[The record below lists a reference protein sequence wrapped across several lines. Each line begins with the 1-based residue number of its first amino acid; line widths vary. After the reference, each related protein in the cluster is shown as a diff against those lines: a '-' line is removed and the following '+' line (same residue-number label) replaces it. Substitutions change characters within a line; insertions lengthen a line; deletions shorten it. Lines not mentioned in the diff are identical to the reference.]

1 MSRWHLSTWIL
12 SGSVLWGLSCVQSS
26 TAQVV
31 PDNTLPAGETSQVTS
46 NPNFQ
51 IDGGARRGGNL
62 FHSFSQ
68 FSIPTG
74 GSAFFNNAADVQNI
88 LTRVTGGSISN
99 INGLI
104 RANGTANLFLL
115 NPNGIVFGAGARLNI
130 GGSFVASSA
139 DRLQFDNG
147 FAFSASNPQ
156 APPLL
161 TVNVPLGLQYGSN
174 PGSVQV
180 QGATLRV
187 APYQT
192 LALLGGTVSIKGGRL
207 LAPEG
212 RVELGGVAAQGSLGL
227 QANGSPLSL
236 SFSDAV
242 GRTDV
247 FIDQQAELN
256 VRNNDRGSIAINARN
271 IKISGNSRVRAGI
284 ALELGS
290 PQSQAGDIELN
301 ATGSVQVKGGSIIA
315 NNTGGQGNAGAVR
328 INAQDFVSLDE
339 ASSVQSGIGPAGA
352 VGNTGGIII
361 NTGSL
366 YLTNGASLNSINS
379 QGQGNPGNIIIN
391 ARDTVVLDGP
401 DDPAAPVGSESF
413 IRSSVQSGGE
423 GNGGDINITT
433 RSLFLKNGSTL
444 FSGLYGGKGN
454 AGSININARDT
465 ITVDGGNKGAQLS
478 GIRSNIFMG
487 EGNSGGINITTGSL
501 VVKNGG
507 VLNTNV
513 QSLEGGSAGNIN
525 INARDTVSIEGVSS
539 TGDASR
545 VLSDVSSQSGNG
557 GDINIT
563 TRSLSVS
570 YGAFVTT
577 QTAGEGN
584 GGNITLNTHTIDVV
598 NGGQFIT
605 TSFSDGK
612 AGNITVNATNSV
624 NLSGSDPT
632 YYARFTQIAQDP
644 NNIINNI
651 GQGPT
656 SGLFASTTNTST
668 GRGGEL
674 RVNTRQFNIR
684 DGAQVTVSSEGTGSA
699 GSLFVDANQIYLDN
713 QGRIRADTSGGGGN
727 ISLRSPLILLRNGSS
742 ISTNARGI
750 NIPGG
755 NININ
760 TDNLVAVPKENSDI
774 TANSEDFRGG
784 NVTVRTNGIFG
795 IDFREQLT
803 PLSDIT
809 ATGVSSD
816 FSGTVNIITPGID
829 PTRGLAQLPTDVV
842 DASDAIAT
850 ACRDVQGSSFIVSG
864 RGGLPP
870 TPQQA
875 LGDDPRWRDW
885 RTPDVVSRQP
895 NAPRYGSLPPSAN
908 SASTKSALVE
918 VSGWVTL
925 PDGKVVLTSS
935 APNMTSL
942 NRWGQPV
949 NCDGS

>member
-1 MSRWHLSTWIL
+1 MKGCHLEKWLKACTVFYAL
-12 SGSVLWGLSCVQSS
+12 FSS
-26 TAQVV
+26 NLTAAQVI
-31 PDNTLPAGETSQVTS
+31 PDRTLPVGERSQVTG

-68 FSIPTG
+68 FSVPTG

-99 INGLI
+99 IDGLI

-115 NPNGIVFGAGARLNI
+115 NPNGILFGPNASLNI
-130 GGSFVASSA
+130 GGSFVASTA
-139 DRLQFDNG
+139 DRFQFDNG

-156 APPLL
+156 APSLL

-180 QGATLRV
+180 QGATLQV
-187 APYQT
+187 PPGQT
-192 LALLGGTVSIKGGRL
+192 LALLGGNVSITGGRL
-207 LAPEG
+207 LAADG
-212 RVELGGVAAQGSLGL
+212 RVELGGVAAEGNLGL
-227 QANGSPLSL
+227 QANGSYLSL

-242 GRTDV
+242 GRADI

-256 VRNNDRGSIAINARN
+256 VRNNDSGSIAINARN
-271 IKISGNSRVRAGI
+271 INISGNSRVRAGI
-284 ALELGS
+284 ALGLGS

-301 ATGSVQVKGGSIIA
+301 ATAAVQVTGGSIIA

-339 ASSVQSGIGPAGA
+339 ASQLQSGVAQGA
-352 VGNTGGIII
+352 VGNTKGIII

-366 YLTNGASLNSINS
+366 YLTNGAAFNSVNDH
-379 QGQGNPGNIIIN
+379 GQGNPGNIIIN
-391 ARDTVVLDGP
+391 ARDTIVLDGP
-401 DDPAAPVGSESF
+401 ENPAAPLTSVSF
-413 IRSSVQSGGE
+413 IRSSVTDGE

-433 RSLFLKNGSTL
+433 GSLFLRNGSTL

-465 ITVDGGNKGAQLS
+465 ITIDGGNRVAQLS
-478 GIRSNIFMG
+478 GIRSNVFEG

-501 VVKNGG
+501 IVKNGG

-525 INARDTVSIEGVSS
+525 INARDTVSIEGASS
-539 TGDASR
+539 TGYPSR

-557 GDINIT
+557 GDINVT

-570 YGAFVTT
+570 NGAFVTT
-577 QTAGEGN
+577 QTGGQGN
-584 GGNITLNTHTIDVV
+584 GGNIAIHTNTFDAI

-605 TSFSDGK
+605 TTFDNGT
-612 AGNITVNATNSV
+612 AGNITINAAHSV

-632 YYARFTQIAQDP
+632 FYARLTQITQQFPDAT
-644 NNIINNI
+644 INDI
-651 GQGPT
+651 GLGPT
-656 SGLFASTTNTST
+656 SGLFASTAETST

-674 RVNTRQFNIR
+674 SVNTGQFNIQ
-684 DGAQVTVSSEGTGSA
+684 DGAEITVSSSGTGSA
-699 GSLFVDANQIYLDN
+699 GSLFVDANQIYLNN
-713 QGRIRADTSGGGGN
+713 QGRIRADTSGGAGN
-727 ISLRSPLILLRNGSS
+727 INLRSPLILLRNGSS
-742 ISTNARGI
+742 ITTNATGS
-750 NIPGG
+750 NISGG
-755 NININ
+755 NISID
-760 TDNLVAVPKENSDI
+760 TDNLVAVPNENSDI
-774 TANSEDFRGG
+774 SANSANFRGG
-784 NVTVRTNGIFG
+784 NVTVRASGLFG
-795 IDFREQLT
+795 IEFREQLT

-809 ATGVSSD
+809 ATGASSELN
-816 FSGTVNIITPGID
+816 GTVDIITPGID
-829 PTRGLAQLPTDVV
+829 PARGLAQLPTEVV
-842 DASDAIAT
+842 DASRLVAQG
-850 ACRDVQGSSFIVSG
+850 CRASQGSSFVVSG

-885 RTPDVVSRQP
+885 RTPVVSRQP
-895 NAPRYGSLPPSAN
+895 NAPRKGTLPASAN
-908 SASTKSALVE
+908 PASTKSALVE
-918 VSGWVTL
+918 ATGWAIA
-925 PDGKVVLTSS
+925 PDGKVILTAS
-935 APNMTSL
+935 APNVTPSHWW
-942 NRWGQPV
+942 RQSV

>member
-1 MSRWHLSTWIL
+1 MSRWHLNTGIFI
-12 SGSVLWGLSCVQSS
+12 GSAVWGLGCVQPIA
-26 TAQVV
+26 AQVV
-31 PDNTLPAGETSQVTS
+31 GDTTLPVGERSQVTG

-51 IDGGARRGGNL
+51 IDGGATRGDNL

-74 GSAFFNNAADVQNI
+74 STAFFNNAPDVQNI

-99 INGLI
+99 IDGLI

-115 NPNGIVFGAGARLNI
+115 NPNGIIFGANAQLNV

-139 DRLQFDNG
+139 DHLQFDNG

-161 TVNVPLGLQYGSN
+161 TVNVPIGLQYGSN

-187 APYQT
+187 SPGQT
-192 LALLGGTVSIKGGRL
+192 LALLGGNVSINGGRL
-207 LAPEG
+207 LAPKG
-212 RVELGGVAAQGSLGL
+212 RIELGGVAADGNLKLS
-227 QANGSPLSL
+227 ANGSSLSL
-236 SFSDAV
+236 SFSNAV
-242 GRTDV
+242 GRADI

-256 VRNNDRGSIAINARN
+256 VRSNDRGSIAINARN
-271 IKISGNSRVRAGI
+271 INISGNSLVRAGI
-284 ALELGS
+284 ALRVGS

-301 ATGSVQVKGGSIIA
+301 ATGSVQVTGGSIIA

-339 ASSVQSGIGPAGA
+339 MSEVQSGIGPGV
-352 VGNTGGIII
+352 VGSTGGIII

-366 YLTNGASLNSINS
+366 YLTNGGSLNSINS
-379 QGQGNPGNIIIN
+379 GGQGNPGNIIIN
-391 ARDTVVLDGP
+391 ARDTVVLDAP
-401 DDPAAPVGSESF
+401 EDPKTPSQSVSF
-413 IRSSVQSGGE
+413 IRSSVQYGGE

-433 RSLFLKNGSTL
+433 ESLSLKNGATL
-444 FSGLYGGKGN
+444 FSGLYGGGKGN
-454 AGSININARDT
+454 AGSININAHDT
-465 ITVDGGNKGAQLS
+465 ITIDGGNRLNQNS
-478 GIRSNIFMG
+478 GIRSNIFEG
-487 EGNSGGINITTGSL
+487 EGNSGDINIVTGSL

-513 QSLEGGSAGNIN
+513 QSLEGGSAGKIN
-525 INARDTVSIEGVSS
+525 INARDTVFIEGVSS
-539 TGDASR
+539 IGNGSR
-545 VLSDVSSQSGNG
+545 VLSGVISQFGNG

-570 YGAFVTT
+570 NGAFVTT
-577 QTAGEGN
+577 QTQGQGN
-584 GGNITLNTHTIDVV
+584 GGNITINTHTIDVV

-605 TSFSDGK
+605 TTSSNGK

-632 YYARFTQIAQDP
+632 YYDRLTQIVQDP
-644 NNIINNI
+644 NNTTNGI

-656 SGLFASTTNTST
+656 SGLFANTSETST
-668 GRGGEL
+668 GSGGEL
-674 RVNTRQFNIR
+674 LVNTSQFNIQN
-684 DGAQVTVSSEGTGSA
+684 GAEVTVSSSGTGSA
-699 GSLFVDANQIYLDN
+699 GSLEVDANQIYLNN
-713 QGRIRADTSGGGGN
+713 QGSIRADTSGGGGN
-727 ISLRSPLILLRNGSS
+727 INLRSPLIVLRDGSS
-742 ISTNARGI
+742 ITTNSTGS

-755 NININ
+755 NIRID

-784 NVTVRTNGIFG
+784 NVTVTASGVFG
-795 IDFREQLT
+795 IEFREQLT

-809 ATGVSSD
+809 ATGVSEE
-816 FSGTVNIITPGID
+816 FSGTVDIITPGID
-829 PTRGLAQLPTDVV
+829 PARGLAELPTGVV
-842 DASDAIAT
+842 DASDAIAQG
-850 ACRDVQGSSFIVSG
+850 CRDVRGSSFIVSG

-895 NAPRYGSLPPSAN
+895 NARRQGSLLPSAN
-908 SASTKSALVE
+908 PLRTKSALVE
-918 VSGWVTL
+918 ATGWMFGA
-925 PDGKVVLTSS
+925 DGKVILTASE
-935 APNMTSL
+935 PNVNSP

>member
-1 MSRWHLSTWIL
+1 MKGCYLEKWLKVCSVFYALFSSNLS
-12 SGSVLWGLSCVQSS
+12 V
-26 TAQVV
+26 AQVIG
-31 PDNTLPAGETSQVTS
+31 DTTLPVGERSQVTG

-62 FHSFSQ
+62 FHSFSE
-68 FSIPTG
+68 FSVSTG
-74 GSAFFNNAADVQNI
+74 GTAYFNNAADVQNI
-88 LTRVTGGSISN
+88 LARVTGGSISN

-115 NPNGIVFGAGARLNI
+115 NPNGILFGAGASLNI

-139 DRLQFDNG
+139 DRFEFNNG
-147 FAFSASNPQ
+147 FAFSATNPQ

-161 TVNVPLGLQYGSN
+161 TVNVPIGLQYGSN

-180 QGATLRV
+180 QGATLQV
-187 APYQT
+187 APGQS
-192 LALLGGTVSIKGGRL
+192 LALLGGTVSINGGRL

-212 RVELGGVAAQGSLGL
+212 RIELGGVAAEGSLGL
-227 QANGSPLSL
+227 QANGSSLRL

-242 GRTDV
+242 GRADL

-256 VRNNDRGSIAINARN
+256 VRGNDRGSIAINAHN

-284 ALELGS
+284 ELKLGS

-301 ATGSVQVKGGSIIA
+301 ATGAVQVKGGSIIA

-328 INAQDFVSLDE
+328 INAQDFVSFDE
-339 ASSVQSGIGPAGA
+339 VSQVQSGIAQGA

-366 YLTNGASLNSINS
+366 YLTNGGVLNSTNQ
-379 QGQGNPGNIIIN
+379 QGQGNPGNILIN
-391 ARDTVVLDGP
+391 ARDTIVLDGP
-401 DDPAAPVGSESF
+401 EDPKAPSQSASL
-413 IRSSVQSGGE
+413 IRSGVQSGGE

-433 RSLFLKNGSTL
+433 GSLSLRNGGTL
-444 FSGLYGGKGN
+444 FSGLYSGEGN
-454 AGSININARDT
+454 AGSININARDS
-465 ITVDGGNKGAQLS
+465 ITVDGGNRVAQLS
-478 GIRSNIFMG
+478 GIRSNVFEG
-487 EGNSGGINITTGSL
+487 EGNSGNINIVTGSL
-501 VVKNGG
+501 VVKNAG

-557 GDINIT
+557 GDISIT
-563 TRSLSVS
+563 TRSLSVRN
-570 YGAFVTT
+570 GAFVTT
-577 QTAGEGN
+577 QTSGQGN
-584 GGNITLNTHTIDVV
+584 GGNITINTNTIDAI
-598 NGGQFIT
+598 NGGKFIT
-605 TSFSDGK
+605 TTFGDGK

-632 YYARFTQIAQDP
+632 FYARLTQLVQQFPDTT
-644 NNIINNI
+644 INAI
-651 GQGPT
+651 GLSPT
-656 SGLFASTTNTST
+656 SGLFASTSETST

-674 RVNTRQFNIR
+674 SVNTRQFNIQ
-684 DGAQVTVSSEGTGSA
+684 DGARVTVSSSGTGSA

-713 QGRIRADTSGGGGN
+713 QGSIRADTSGGGGDIN
-727 ISLRSPLILLRNGSS
+727 LRSPLILLRNGSN
-742 ISTNARGI
+742 ITTNATGS

-755 NININ
+755 NISID
-760 TDNLVAVPKENSDI
+760 TDNLVAVPNENSNI
-774 TANSEDFRGG
+774 SANSANFRGG
-784 NVTVRTNGIFG
+784 NVTVRASGLFG
-795 IDFREQLT
+795 IEFREQPT

-809 ATGVSSD
+809 ATGATSE
-816 FSGTVNIITPGID
+816 FSGTVDIITPGID
-829 PTRGLAQLPTDVV
+829 PARGLAELPTGVV
-842 DASDAIAT
+842 DASDAIAQG
-850 ACRDVQGSSFIVSG
+850 CRGVQGSSFVVTG

-885 RTPDVVSRQP
+885 RTPAVVSRQP
-895 NAPRYGSLPPSAN
+895 NVPANGTLSPSAN
-908 SASTKSALVE
+908 LPSTKSAMVE
-918 VSGWVTL
+918 ATGWVTL
-925 PDGKVVLTSS
+925 PDGKVILTAS
-935 APNMTSL
+935 APNVTSL